1 MEAVFKAVAID
12 RVLHSDPELEAQ
24 GDTPPPPAANR
35 SLASEGSGLP
45 AYES

>member
-24 GDTPPPPAANR
+24 GNTTPTCSNR
-35 SLASEGSGLP
+35 YLASEGTGLP